1 MVTNCLSALVAPLFC
16 CAGLAN
22 YQNPRECAL
31 SMGVISY
38 PIHLVKRCE
47 NGSWFF
53 SKTGTRMQATHA
65 LEISMCPS
73 LFSFGVAVAQLPGK
87 WTLVQLYFCESSD
100 VFPISW
106 SILSVSFIV
115 KFSQWLSSKRLAAP
129 KNTVLFLPTDSGQSN
144 LTLTKEELV
153 LPIQLMFFS
162 YGLVFMVSKVS
173 SKGQQN

>member
-87 WTLVQLYFCESSD
+87 
-100 VFPISW
+100 
-106 SILSVSFIV
+106 
-115 KFSQWLSSKRLAAP
+115 
-129 KNTVLFLPTDSGQSN
+129 
-144 LTLTKEELV
+144 
-153 LPIQLMFFS
+153 
-162 YGLVFMVSKVS
+162 
-173 SKGQQN
+173 